1 MAVGKGPD
9 IPEYND
15 DPLLQWSVAMFVAS
29 LLLWVGSG
37 FAVIILNSKLKHT
50 HSTMYWSTSLILI
63 FRFSLKWR
71 TEENVNHCLENW
83 EGKINALVWVVL
95 INEAQFKGPYH
106 PFPSTKK
113 RENVGIFHIVFKSVS
128 QHNCRNQAG
137 SPFYKQK
144 DAKVIENLWKTSHCN
159 LNVNLFSK
167 GDFQTLWRWKWRFIS
182 QNYNCWIHNGFHSLK
197 RQLAAL

>member
-37 FAVIILNSKLKHT
+37 FAVIILATVENSKLKHT
-50 HSTMYWSTSLILI
+50 HFNVLIPTSLILI
-63 FRFSLKWR
+63 FRFSLGLKWR

-113 RENVGIFHIVFKSVS
+113 RENVGIFHIVFKHVS

-137 SPFYKQK
+137 SPSNNSINKRMPRT
-144 DAKVIENLWKTSHCN
+144 KVFENLWKS
-159 LNVNLFSK
+159 L
-167 GDFQTLWRWKWRFIS
+167 IS
-182 QNYNCWIHNGFHSLK
+182 S
-197 RQLAAL
+197 

>member
-1 MAVGKGPD
+1 MIRGNVCRLP
-9 IPEYND
+9 P
-15 DPLLQWSVAMFVAS
+15 S
-29 LLLWVGSG
+29 LSG
-37 FAVIILNSKLKHT
+37 VWFCCHYFSYIVENSKLKHT
-50 HSTMYWSTSLILI
+50 HFNVLIPTSLILI
-63 FRFSLKWR
+63 FRFSCLKWR

-137 SPFYKQK
+137 SPNNNFINKRMPRCLKISNKGLIASWTVNFFQWAIFK
-144 DAKVIENLWKTSHCN
+144 HCGGGN
-159 LNVNLFSK
+159 
-167 GDFQTLWRWKWRFIS
+167 GDSFPRITIVGSIMVFIV
-182 QNYNCWIHNGFHSLK
+182 
-197 RQLAAL
+197 

>member
-37 FAVIILNSKLKHT
+37 FAVIILATVENSKLKHT
-50 HSTMYWSTSLILI
+50 HFNVLIHLFDSYFQI
-63 FRFSLKWR
+63 FLPKVED
-71 TEENVNHCLENW
+71 EENVNHCLENW

-113 RENVGIFHIVFKSVS
+113 GKM
-128 QHNCRNQAG
+128 
-137 SPFYKQK
+137 
-144 DAKVIENLWKTSHCN
+144 
-159 LNVNLFSK
+159 
-167 GDFQTLWRWKWRFIS
+167 
-182 QNYNCWIHNGFHSLK
+182 
-197 RQLAAL
+197 